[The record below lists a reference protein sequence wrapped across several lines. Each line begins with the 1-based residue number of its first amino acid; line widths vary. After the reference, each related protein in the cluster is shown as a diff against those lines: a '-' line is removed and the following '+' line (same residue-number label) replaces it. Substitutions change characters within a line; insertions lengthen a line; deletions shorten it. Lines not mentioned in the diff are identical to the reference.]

1 MISWVWGR
9 SICSPLPLK
18 QGISSKLIQRCVLR
32 CISYTVRFLSA
43 KPVPRLWVLSVSF
56 STVLWWDYKPLQGDS
71 SCAIEQNGNREG
83 VLLILFQSRNL
94 WSDWP
99 CIESSFFILKNK
111 IKKMEGKTPQKVTM
125 SLGTPTVGKSFSG
138 LRSGSAGSF
147 LVSSL
152 LLVSAVQAQLL
163 HWCSSQ
169 PFLLEA
175 RLPLYLSLV
184 LERCKKRSKALS
196 IYLFPYF
203 SLFLCRWGLQ
213 YKYIF
218 IYQNAHTHTNTYNN
232 SYIIKSIHLNIQLKE
247 SL

>member
-1 MISWVWGR
+1 METERASSWSYSKAETSGQTDHA
-9 SICSPLPLK
+9 LK
-18 QGISSKLIQRCVLR
+18 APF
-32 CISYTVRFLSA
+32 Y
-43 KPVPRLWVLSVSF
+43 
-56 STVLWWDYKPLQGDS
+56 
-71 SCAIEQNGNREG
+71 
-83 VLLILFQSRNL
+83 
-94 WSDWP
+94 
-99 CIESSFFILKNK
+99 LKNK
-111 IKKMEGKTPQKVTM
+111 KIKKNGGENPTKGDWM